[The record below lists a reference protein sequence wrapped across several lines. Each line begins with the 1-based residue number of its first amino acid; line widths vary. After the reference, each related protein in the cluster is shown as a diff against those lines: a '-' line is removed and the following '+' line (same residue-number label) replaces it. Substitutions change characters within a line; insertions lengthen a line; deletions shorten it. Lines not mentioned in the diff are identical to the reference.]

1 MLRSEDGPKPFVQP
15 PADKYT
21 ETLLCI
27 MYKMTFDVQSLI
39 FSVRK
44 VLDSA
49 LLSLA
54 LDKKF
59 MTLHIIFW
67 L

>member
-54 LDKKF
+54 
-59 MTLHIIFW
+59 
-67 L
+67 